1 MSLILNE
8 LSSGKDVQ
16 EWLKEKKINEE
27 IREIFY
33 R

>member
-8 LSSGKDVQ
+8 LSLGEDVQ